1 MGPLRNHRNRAS
13 FHRALLRHDE
23 QGRAAY
29 SHASGAHRTS
39 HFALLYFYTCTMA
52 LLLSE
57 GSSERGGPLP
67 PISSLL
73 GMAGLEF
80 RSAPKPEKL
89 PSMMEV
95 LGGGAASAFAPAH
108 GVGNAEQAAACP
120 DVAVAFLLDA
130 LKREQMKTQA
140 LQAHMFL
147 QSISAHQWAPA
158 HLRGNY
164 SGLEHCFDEASGDKR
179 RSSSL
184 EESVLVPRKRRF
196 HVKSA
201 CLSCK
206 NSHIACDDRQPCR
219 NCVRRGCRCVR
230 PRPKSAG
237 ADSKVAEPA
246 EESEEVQE
254 MSDDASSAPTATD
267 SPSPETPS
275 SPLTSEC

>member
-1 MGPLRNHRNRAS
+1 
-13 FHRALLRHDE
+13 
-23 QGRAAY
+23 
-29 SHASGAHRTS
+29 
-39 HFALLYFYTCTMA
+39 MA

-57 GSSERGGPLP
+57 GSSERVPLP

-80 RSAPKPEKL
+80 RSAPKHEKL
-89 PSMMEV
+89 PSMKEV
-95 LGGGAASAFAPAH
+95 LGGGAATAFAPAH
-108 GVGNAEQAAACP
+108 GVGNAEQAAAGP

-130 LKREQMKTQA
+130 LKRQQMNTQA
-140 LQAHMFL
+140 LQSHMFL
-147 QSISAHQWAPA
+147 QSMSVHQWAPA

-164 SGLEHCFDEASGDKR
+164 GGLEHYFDEACGDKR
-179 RSSSL
+179 RSSTR

-201 CLSCK
+201 CMSCK
-206 NSHIACDDRQPCR
+206 NSHLACDDQQPCR

-230 PRPKSAG
+230 PQPKSAG

-254 MSDDASSAPTATD
+254 MSDASSAPTATA

-275 SPLTSEC
+275 SPLTSECSSEC

>member
-1 MGPLRNHRNRAS
+1 
-13 FHRALLRHDE
+13 
-23 QGRAAY
+23 
-29 SHASGAHRTS
+29 
-39 HFALLYFYTCTMA
+39 MA

-57 GSSERGGPLP
+57 GSSERVPLP

-73 GMAGLEF
+73 DMAGLEF
-80 RSAPKPEKL
+80 RSEPKL
-89 PSMMEV
+89 PAVGDGGPFLPSVMEV
-95 LGGGAASAFAPAH
+95 LGGGTAFAPVR
-108 GVGNAEQAAACP
+108 GVGTAEQAAAGS

-147 QSISAHQWAPA
+147 QSMSVHQWAPA
-158 HLRGNY
+158 HLRRNY
-164 SGLEHCFDEASGDKR
+164 GGLEHYSDEACGDKR

-201 CLSCK
+201 CMSCK

-230 PRPKSAG
+230 HQPKSAG
-237 ADSKVAEPA
+237 ANSKVAEPA

-254 MSDDASSAPTATD
+254 ISDDASSAPTATA

-275 SPLTSEC
+275 SPLTSE

>member
-1 MGPLRNHRNRAS
+1 
-13 FHRALLRHDE
+13 
-23 QGRAAY
+23 
-29 SHASGAHRTS
+29 
-39 HFALLYFYTCTMA
+39 MA

-57 GSSERGGPLP
+57 GSSERAPLP

-80 RSAPKPEKL
+80 RSAPKLEKL

-95 LGGGAASAFAPAH
+95 LGGGAATAFSQAH
-108 GVGNAEQAAACP
+108 GVGNAEQAAAGP
-120 DVAVAFLLDA
+120 DGAVAFLLDA
-130 LKREQMKTQA
+130 LKREQMKT
-140 LQAHMFL
+140 LQSHMFL
-147 QSISAHQWAPA
+147 QSMSAHQWAPA

-164 SGLEHCFDEASGDKR
+164 GGLEHYFDEACGDKR
-179 RSSSL
+179 RSSTR

-201 CLSCK
+201 CMSCK
-206 NSHIACDDRQPCR
+206 NSHLACDDQQPCR

-230 PRPKSAG
+230 PQPKSAG

-254 MSDDASSAPTATD
+254 MSDASSAPTAMA
-267 SPSPETPS
+267 SPS
-275 SPLTSEC
+275 SPLTSECSSEC